1 MCRMKT
7 VIGLAGLVIATTAG
21 AGVTVREPVNSIAE
35 GNFASG
41 KPGGPPPKPW
51 QCSKSSDAVR
61 VSIETPADRGES
73 ERWVRLVDDSDRQN
87 ANLRQ
92 AFAPVSG
99 GRFQARVICRKEGGR
114 LFFNFGSGS
123 ASKPEERAFQL
134 VIEADGSLVARG
146 EKKAKTSM
154 RIAAGEVYLVWC
166 DFEPV
171 GDGKALR
178 VTAGLTEERTQRES
192 RAEVEVAT
200 AMAVSA
206 VRVTSTGPDT
216 GVDYFVTDLSLAA
229 R

>member
-1 MCRMKT
+1 MRWMKT
-7 VIGLAGLVIATTAG
+7 VIGLAGLVIATTARP
-21 AGVTVREPVNSIAE
+21 GVTVREQVNSIAE

-41 KPGGPPPKPW
+41 KPGGPAPKPW
-51 QCSKSSDAVR
+51 LCSKSSDAVR
-61 VSIETPADRGES
+61 VTIETPPGRDET
-73 ERWVRLVDDSDRQN
+73 ERWARLVDDSDREN

-92 AFAPVSG
+92 TFAPVSG
-99 GRFQARVICRKEGGR
+99 GRFQARVICGKEGGR

-146 EKKAKTSM
+146 EKKARTSL
-154 RIAAGEVYLVWC
+154 RITTGEVYLVWC

-178 VTAGLTEERTQRES
+178 LTAGLTQERPQRES
-192 RAEVEVAT
+192 RAEVEAAT
-200 AMAVSA
+200 AMPVSA

-216 GVDYFVTDLSLAA
+216 GVDYFVTDLSLVA